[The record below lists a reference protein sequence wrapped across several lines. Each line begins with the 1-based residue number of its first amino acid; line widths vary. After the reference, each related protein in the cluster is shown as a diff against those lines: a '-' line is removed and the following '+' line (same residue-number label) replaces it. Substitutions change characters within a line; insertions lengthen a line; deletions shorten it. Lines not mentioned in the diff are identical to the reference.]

1 MILKVLTVKELSG
14 ILNIGLSKAYT
25 LMRSKAFPSYR
36 LGGKYYITDEALFDW
51 LRKAQG
57 KTINL
62 WNL

>member
-1 MILKVLTVKELSG
+1 MKILTVKDLSSA
-14 ILNIGLSKAYT
+14 LSIGETKAYQ

-36 LGGKYYITDEALFDW
+36 LGGKHYVTDEALYDW

-62 WNL
+62 